1 MNWEGIIKNKEKVE
15 FFITLTEENM
25 DKFSDNDKEYV
36 RLILKMLRENYT
48 ENIFQGLKI
57 LLKEYDIIG
66 VKGLRKSDESWRKNL
81 KRGGKPKPKQSDVV
95 IQYLKSNPKQS
106 ISQIQRHLS
115 NTFSQPMTTKRL
127 RKFLQSNA
135 NIVVSGKYPTTYS
148 YRGE

>member
-66 VKGLRKSDESWRKNL
+66 KDLRKSDESWRKNL